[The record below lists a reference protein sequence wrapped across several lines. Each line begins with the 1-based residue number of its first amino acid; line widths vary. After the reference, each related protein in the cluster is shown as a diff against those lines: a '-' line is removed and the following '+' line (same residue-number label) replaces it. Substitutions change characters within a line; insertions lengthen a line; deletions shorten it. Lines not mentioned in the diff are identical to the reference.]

1 MKEIHDIASNGDGQR
16 HRFYYGYTIVSI
28 SFFILLISWGAQ
40 YSFGVFF
47 KPVLSEFGWTR
58 AATSGA
64 YSLNMALTGIAG
76 ILAGRL
82 SDRFGPRP
90 VLTVCGLLLGLGFL
104 LMSQVHEIWHIYFFY
119 GVLAGIGM
127 GGTFVPL
134 MSTVTRWFIKR
145 RGLASGIVV
154 SGIGFGMLI
163 LPLLANTLISTY
175 SWKTSY
181 TILGF
186 ITLGLMLITAQFLK
200 RAPSQNV
207 LLARETYAV
216 LNSNSN
222 WQSQGLTFRQSVRTR
237 QFWTII
243 VMSLLFV
250 FALHTVLVHI
260 VAHATDI
267 GFTAGDAAAILSI
280 VGVASIISKIIMGT
294 LGDRIGNRNTVT
306 LVFLLTTLAFL
317 WLLFA
322 SDLWMLYL
330 FSAVFGLGYGGF
342 ATTQSPLV
350 ADYFGLKAHG
360 AILGLVGFAT
370 TAGGAIG
377 ALVAGSIFDL
387 SGTYR
392 WAFILC
398 VVFCI
403 MSLIL
408 SISLRGTRVYD
419 SQPQTSLVMK
429 N

>member
-1 MKEIHDIASNGDGQR
+1 MKEIHDIASNGDRQR

-280 VGVASIISKIIMGT
+280 VGVASIISKIIMGW
-294 LGDRIGNRNTVT
+294 LAGI
-306 LVFLLTTLAFL
+306 LLPAMRLN
-317 WLLFA
+317 
-322 SDLWMLYL
+322 
-330 FSAVFGLGYGGF
+330 
-342 ATTQSPLV
+342 PLSRR
-350 ADYFGLKAHG
+350 K
-360 AILGLVGFAT
+360 
-370 TAGGAIG
+370 
-377 ALVAGSIFDL
+377 
-387 SGTYR
+387 
-392 WAFILC
+392 
-398 VVFCI
+398 
-403 MSLIL
+403 
-408 SISLRGTRVYD
+408 
-419 SQPQTSLVMK
+419 
-429 N
+429 